1 MVTVLAAV
9 FGGAAAAFVPRLAHR
24 LAVPFGAPVRSTC
37 AACTAALPSW
47 VRVGAPCP
55 CQRPPVWTVTSGA
68 LVAGVLAATI
78 GPAPLLVVLLLATPV
93 GLLLAAVDLRCLRLP
108 DPLVAL
114 LAAVTMLPLGV
125 VTVVTGDLGRPALAA
140 LTGGAW
146 YLAGHLLPRS
156 PVGAG
161 DVKLAVVL
169 CFVLGFLGWPA
180 VVAGLLTAHVIGGV
194 VAVGLMI
201 TRKAD
206 RRTPIPM
213 GPLLLAG
220 AVLGLSL

>member
-1 MVTVLAAV
+1 M
-9 FGGAAAAFVPRLAHR
+9 AAFVPRLAHR
-24 LAVPFGAPVRSTC
+24 LAVPFGAPPRSTC
-37 AACTAALPSW
+37 ADCQAALPAW

-55 CQRPPVWTVTSGA
+55 CQRPPVWTVTAGA
-68 LVAGVLAATI
+68 LATGIPAATI
-78 GPAPLLVVLLLATPV
+78 GPAPLLIVLLLAAPL

-114 LAAVTMLPLGV
+114 LAAVTVLPLGLAAV
-125 VTVVTGDLGRPALAA
+125 ATGDLGRPALAA

-146 YLAGHLLPRS
+146 YLAGHLLPNS

-161 DVKLAVVL
+161 DVKLALVL

-180 VVAGLLTAHVIGGV
+180 LVTGLLSAHVIGGV
-194 VAVGLMI
+194 IALGLMI
-201 TRKAD
+201 TRKVD

-213 GPLLLAG
+213 GPLLLVG
-220 AVLGLSL
+220 TVLGLSL